1 MVRLALVGCG
11 RNASTLASA
20 ISASDR
26 CELTIA
32 VDLDPVSAGHIAE
45 LNGARAHTGNLESL
59 LASDAADIDAVVVNT
74 PNDKHVHDASTAIA
88 AGKHVL
94 VEKPL
99 ALSAKEASVVVQEA
113 ETAQVC
119 LMVAHTLRFM
129 PPNVQVQR
137 AVKDGE
143 LGRPGMLRSHRW
155 LRRFPGPPA
164 GWKHNPGRSGG
175 LAIHEGVHEI
185 DQAIWLIGERPTHVH
200 GSAQPNI
207 LHIHLGF
214 ETGAMALC
222 DIAVGL
228 PLGEGYY
235 SLLLVGSAGAAYID
249 DQHNLQLVYRGGRPE
264 AFVNNQRQLGV
275 RAQFDEFGTAI
286 HEQRKP
292 TSAGPDAVLVLQ
304 IAEAVQASIDSGQTA
319 KITESGYVLT

>member
-1 MVRLALVGCG
+1 
-11 RNASTLASA
+11 
-20 ISASDR
+20 
-26 CELTIA
+26 
-32 VDLDPVSAGHIAE
+32 
-45 LNGARAHTGNLESL
+45 
-59 LASDAADIDAVVVNT
+59 
-74 PNDKHVHDASTAIA
+74 
-88 AGKHVL
+88 
-94 VEKPL
+94 
-99 ALSAKEASVVVQEA
+99 
-113 ETAQVC
+113 
-119 LMVAHTLRFM
+119 M